1 MKNRLLVID
10 SEKFDREMMHRIF
23 GKTYIVKLSR
33 GVNYAEKVIGDF
45 DPAVVFYELRN
56 NDISQINELF
66 AIMEKISPDAAVI
79 ISVSD
84 NTRDLE
90 KLIRSKNVF
99 YYMLRPFN
107 LKELWDAVD
116 SGCKHFEKL
125 RLLKKSEQS
134 FTFSKA
140 RCYGKNPEIRLKKK
154 NVHSLRL

>member
-79 ISVSD
+79 ISVSE
-84 NTRDLE
+84 NTRELE

-107 LKELWDAVD
+107 LKELWDAVE
-116 SGCKHFEKL
+116 SGARQFVKL
-125 RLLKKSEQS
+125 RLLRNSNDISLHQKRGTMEK
-134 FTFSKA
+134 
-140 RCYGKNPEIRLKKK
+140 IRK
-154 NVHSLRL
+154 

>member
-1 MKNRLLVID
+1 VKNRLLVID

-125 RLLKKSEQS
+125 RLLRNLNNLSLSQKRGVMAK
-134 FTFSKA
+134 
-140 RCYGKNPEIRLKKK
+140 IRK
-154 NVHSLRL
+154 

>member
-125 RLLKKSEQS
+125 RLLRNLNNLSLSQKRGVMAK
-134 FTFSKA
+134 
-140 RCYGKNPEIRLKKK
+140 IRK
-154 NVHSLRL
+154 